1 MAASS
6 SEIQNDL
13 RQDEEV
19 RSASSAASI
28 HEQKDAESPESKVST
43 PERQPLVRRQT
54 SILDSVTSQLVGDT
68 GDGTAEPTESEPL
81 LRNQSGTREG
91 NREQYR
97 RNERSVAR
105 QLLER
110 YACPLCCCGIIF
122 FTWSIAAFAFYFI
135 GWWVWWHYGDSAPCD
150 QPLGFW
156 LLLQLIV
163 ATSATLSSVCPHGLR
178 IILRFLPWVTLSLG
192 IYWVFLSK
200 TCAKTNPELHN
211 FVKLYII
218 FLAVTYIAWV
228 TLTVVLV
235 SLLIY
240 AAMNG
245 WLGPTAGAN
254 PETIGKIE
262 TWKYDPGVFCD
273 PGNPA
278 DGRPPHECCVCS
290 EAYSAEVPMKKTPC
304 NHYFHTEC
312 LEKWLKVA
320 RTCPLCRMDLEEAV
334 DDPESQVADA

>member
-1 MAASS
+1 MASASDAPI
-6 SEIQNDL
+6 EKQK
-13 RQDEEV
+13 DEE
-19 RSASSAASI
+19 APSAAVAAI
-28 HEQKDAESPESKVST
+28 VEEAGPQDSKSST
-43 PERQPLVRRQT
+43 PERNVRSPERRQST
-54 SILDSVTSQLVGDT
+54 ILDSMTSQLVGDE
-68 GDGTAEPTESEPL
+68 DGSAEPSESQPL
-81 LRNQSGTREG
+81 LRNQTGTREG

-110 YACPLCCCGIIF
+110 YACPLCICGIIF
-122 FTWSIAAFAFYFI
+122 FSWSLAAFVFYLY

-163 ATSATLSSVCPHGLR
+163 ATSATLSSLCPHGLR
-178 IILRFLPWVTLSLG
+178 IIMRFIPWITLSLG
-192 IYWVFLSK
+192 IYWVLISK
-200 TCAKTNPELHN
+200 TCAKTNPELFN

-218 FLAVTYIAWV
+218 FLAVTYLAWV
-228 TLTVVLV
+228 TLTVLLV

-245 WLGPTAGAN
+245 WLGPTSGAS
-254 PETIGKIE
+254 PETITKIE
-262 TWKYDPGVFCD
+262 TWKYDPSVFCD
-273 PGNPA
+273 PENPS

-290 EAYSAEVPMKKTPC
+290 ESYSPEVPMKKTPC
-304 NHYFHTEC
+304 GHYFHTEC

-320 RTCPLCRMDLEEAV
+320 KTCPLCRLDLEDAV
-334 DDPESQVADA
+334 QDPESQMADS